1 MTTLFKTTIPLS
13 VRYQELC
20 CVKRLVANWMH
31 YRKQQ
36 SYIARVSDRYFD
48 RETLRPKRVEVR
60 YPDMQED
67 RQTLATRLYE
77 ARCRAKKKHVVFF
90 GDGDFNSSIK
100 KHNSLAKKRL
110 LKVMATR
117 GLVFLLDEYRTSK
130 MCPCGHDELITR
142 DDTSSTRLR
151 RHKTGDTA
159 CPLPHQIGD
168 RDELACVNMLHCAL
182 KAIHGGQR
190 PSFLCRPCDS

>member
-1 MTTLFKTTIPLS
+1 MSFITK
-13 VRYQELC
+13 
-20 CVKRLVANWMH
+20 VKKYV
-31 YRKQQ
+31 
-36 SYIARVSDRYFD
+36 SYIQPLKKCLRVCFINIFYCNIKFR
-48 RETLRPKRVEVR
+48 RG
-60 YPDMQED
+60 
-67 RQTLATRLYE
+67 
-77 ARCRAKKKHVVFF
+77 RCRAKKKHVVFF

-100 KHNSLAKKRL
+100 KHNSLPKKRL
-110 LKVMATR
+110 LKVMATK

-159 CPLPHQIGD
+159 CPLMHQIDD